1 MAEKYN
7 GWTNYETWCVKL
19 WIDNVESTQKFWEW
33 AAKDAWAES
42 CPHSG
47 LTRVEDAS
55 MRLARQLRDEHEA
68 ARDSYGERQGVL
80 YDLLSAA
87 LSEVN
92 WMEIAKSFIEEL
104 EVANG
109 SGGE

>member
-1 MAEKYN
+1 MSEKYN

-19 WIDNVESTQKFWEW
+19 WIDNAEYTQRFWERE
-33 AAKDAWAES
+33 AQYAYRD
-42 CPHSG
+42 
-47 LTRVEDAS
+47 
-55 MRLARQLRDEHEA
+55 ARQHGLMTRKQDAVMKLATHLRDEHEA

-80 YDLLSAA
+80 FDLLSAA

-92 WMEIAKSFIEEL
+92 WGEIAKSFIEEL

>member
-1 MAEKYN
+1 
-7 GWTNYETWCVKL
+7 
-19 WIDNVESTQKFWEW
+19 
-33 AAKDAWAES
+33 
-42 CPHSG
+42 
-47 LTRVEDAS
+47 
-55 MRLARQLRDEHEA
+55 LRDEHEA